1 MQLPAFSPAAIRNSE
16 PILGV
21 LRRELPGSSTVFEI
35 GSGTGQHA
43 VHFASAMPELQWQTS
58 DLAEHHELIRAR
70 LADDGLPNALP
81 PILVDMN
88 DPPTLEHRYGAVFSS
103 NTLHIMSMDA
113 VRNFVPFV
121 AAILQTGGRFCYYG
135 AFRRGGSYNSASNAA
150 FDGALRERD
159 ARMGLRDL
167 EAIDRLAAD
176 AGLSRERLYAMPAN
190 NLLVSWV
197 KRAAT

>member
-21 LRRELPGSSTVFEI
+21 LRRELPGSRTVFEI

-43 VHFASAMPELQWQTS
+43 VYFASAMPELQWQTS
-58 DLAEHHELIRAR
+58 DLALHHELIRKR
-70 LADDGLPNALP
+70 LADDGLANVLP

-88 DPPTLEHRYGAVFSS
+88 DPPTLERRYGAVFSS

-113 VRNFVPFV
+113 VRNLVPFV
-121 AAILQTGGRFCYYG
+121 AAILRTGGRFCYYG
-135 AFRRGGSYNSASNAA
+135 AFRRGGSYNTPSNAA
-150 FDGALRERD
+150 FDRSLRERD

-167 EAIDRLAAD
+167 EAIDRMAAD
-176 AGLSRERLYAMPAN
+176 AGLSRRRLYAMPAN

-197 KRAAT
+197 KRSAT